1 MFQLRKLC
9 PPLGSA
15 VHPLYEASYSE
26 GLIPVVEGFCNV
38 RLPESRDYL
47 LKMGYEE
54 INLPDPAIERKGNAM
69 KSKPKSPRGC

>member
-15 VHPLYEASYSE
+15 VNPLFEASYSE

-47 LKMGYEE
+47 LKLGYEE
-54 INLPDPAIERKGNAM
+54 INLLDPSTAEKGNIM
-69 KSKPKSPRGC
+69 KPKPKPKGR